1 MHDARLVI
9 CVLAAGKGTR
19 MRSELPKVMH
29 RLAGQPLLQH
39 VLTTGEALAPSRIAV
54 VVGPD
59 MPSVAAQ
66 AGRHATVVQERQLG
80 TGDAV
85 RVALPVLAATGA
97 SDILVVYGDT
107 PLIRSTTLNRLI
119 ACRRETGVAAAVLG
133 MRVAEPNAYGRLVCD
148 ADGDLLAI
156 VEASEA
162 SAEEQAIELCKSGVM
177 VLDAAV
183 AGELLA
189 RLEPGNSKGEY
200 YLTDVVQLARS
211 QGMRARVV
219 EAPAAELAGVNTRA
233 DLATVEATLQAR
245 LRADAMAAGVTLSDP
260 ATVYLSADTHFGT
273 DVVVG
278 QHVVFGSGVVVED
291 QVEIKPFCHLEGAIL
306 RRGAVIGPF
315 ARLRPGTEI
324 GPAAHVGNFVEIKN
338 TKLGGGA
345 KANHLSYLGDATIG
359 ERTNVGAGTITC
371 NYDGFEKFRTI
382 VGADVFI
389 GSDAALVAPVT
400 VGDRAMIAAGSI
412 ITRDVASDALA
423 IARGRQVEKQGYA
436 ARFRDLKRS
445 AQRKS

>member
-1 MHDARLVI
+1 
-9 CVLAAGKGTR
+9 
-19 MRSELPKVMH
+19 
-29 RLAGQPLLQH
+29 
-39 VLTTGEALAPSRIAV
+39 
-54 VVGPD
+54 
-59 MPSVAAQ
+59 
-66 AGRHATVVQERQLG
+66 
-80 TGDAV
+80 
-85 RVALPVLAATGA
+85 
-97 SDILVVYGDT
+97 
-107 PLIRSTTLNRLI
+107 
-119 ACRRETGVAAAVLG
+119 
-133 MRVAEPNAYGRLVCD
+133 
-148 ADGDLLAI
+148 
-156 VEASEA
+156 
-162 SAEEQAIELCKSGVM
+162 
-177 VLDAAV
+177 
-183 AGELLA
+183 
-189 RLEPGNSKGEY
+189 
-200 YLTDVVQLARS
+200 
-211 QGMRARVV
+211 MRARVV